1 MDIRVQGVMQLRSG
15 RRYQDPAKDRPPTP
29 TSLCR
34 WRRAQTCPKCALSPN
49 SAVCEC
55 RWSRSWHQKVHYNAN
70 AASASATRSETAVT
84 HLDASR
90 EGSHLSGDCPARPV
104 QPQCCICGAKHTANY
119 RGCVK
124 WKEARAAYAK
134 QANAQL
140 RRPKSLGQ
148 PKAPKAKPA
157 EPSAQQKDLG
167 EGWNHVVRGG

>member
-15 RRYQDPAKDRPPTP
+15 RRDQDPAKDRPPTP

-84 HLDASR
+84 HLDALR
-90 EGSHLSGDCPARPV
+90 VGVLTFLVTAQPV
-104 QPQCCICGAKHTANY
+104 QCSLSAASAGAATRLIIGA
-119 RGCVK
+119 V
-124 WKEARAAYAK
+124 
-134 QANAQL
+134 
-140 RRPKSLGQ
+140 
-148 PKAPKAKPA
+148 
-157 EPSAQQKDLG
+157 
-167 EGWNHVVRGG
+167 